1 MHFFIIVHNEEK
13 RLNYLTISR
22 EEKVNVCRLENAF
35 LIENKMGKQI
45 FLPIRKTSLELKA

>member
-22 EEKVNVCRLENAF
+22 EGEVDVCRLENAF
-35 LIENKMGKQI
+35 LKENKMGKQI